1 LPIYEIESDRVVP
14 VPSMQPA
21 PVAFLPEARSVVE
34 HHLDSLLGEPVMPVH
49 HALPDE
55 DAPYLTA
62 LDAHGA
68 VVVVELVGMLD
79 DSALVAALGR
89 AGRAGGQSR
98 GELVAG
104 YDHGPE
110 AFGTDHAMFLARVP
124 SLGATQPHVRTGGV
138 RLVLV
143 CASAALTTVDALDF
157 LRQPGMQVDVFR
169 LGVVRAPDGRRYV
182 DVSPLGDSA
191 RGPRGM
197 ESMPSAASSA
207 SSPSARTAHASAQ
220 PGAVTADGAA
230 ASTGHV
236 PGPRPLPASAPA
248 AAAPAA
254 VHVPAASATAGPYTP
269 GAARIAVAGGAAA
282 VQAAG
287 VAGYATATSPAP
299 ASVGLA
305 SVPALVPGS
314 AIEVDLDP
322 VTPGAAE
329 AASGTGP
336 APVPGGSSAAVVSP
350 TARAKRTVMLGASGA
365 AASTGPR
372 LAAAA
377 PSVTGAATHPAA
389 FAGARSRARLAS
401 VEETS
406 IDTNPNDL
414 SALRESSRSYAA
426 AMSYGD
432 VQEPAAVP
440 RSPRKPVPQ
449 GWRDSEL
456 KELAS
461 RLGEPTPLLWVRHRR
476 NERFEVT
483 LHPDGVIE
491 LQDGRRFMSP
501 DVAATIV
508 SGAEHTVDGWGSWR
522 VGEETGPTLRDL
534 RAQG

>member
-1 LPIYEIESDRVVP
+1 MPIYEIESDRVVP

-68 VVVVELVGMLD
+68 VVVVERVGMLV

-197 ESMPSAASSA
+197 ESMPSAASSV
-207 SSPSARTAHASAQ
+207 SSPSARTAHAPA
-220 PGAVTADGAA
+220 
-230 ASTGHV
+230 
-236 PGPRPLPASAPA
+236 ASAPA
-248 AAAPAA
+248 GYAAAMA
-254 VHVPAASATAGPYTP
+254 HVPAS
-269 GAARIAVAGGAAA
+269 VA
-282 VQAAG
+282 
-287 VAGYATATSPAP
+287 
-299 ASVGLA
+299 LA
-305 SVPALVPGS
+305 SVPALAPGS
-314 AIEVDLDP
+314 AIEVDPNP
-322 VTPGAAE
+322 VAPVA
-329 AASGTGP
+329 P
-336 APVPGGSSAAVVSP
+336 APSVGVRPVADPRGSAAAVVSP
-350 TARAKRTVMLGASGA
+350 TARAKRTVTLGASGA
-365 AASTGPR
+365 GSSTTPR
-372 LAAAA
+372 LAGPT

-426 AMSYGD
+426 AVSYGS
-432 VQEPAAVP
+432 VTEPTPPP
-440 RSPRKPVPQ
+440 RGPRQPIPQ
-449 GWRDSEL
+449 GWRDAAL
-456 KELAS
+456 KQLAG
-461 RLGEPTPLLWVRHRR
+461 RLEEPTPLLWVRHRR

-491 LQDGRRFMSP
+491 LPDGRRFMSP

-508 SGAEHTVDGWGSWR
+508 SDAEHTVDGWGAWR

>member
-1 LPIYEIESDRVVP
+1 MPIYEIESDRVVP

-197 ESMPSAASSA
+197 ESMPSAASSV
-207 SSPSARTAHASAQ
+207 SSPSARTAHAPA
-220 PGAVTADGAA
+220 
-230 ASTGHV
+230 
-236 PGPRPLPASAPA
+236 ASAPA
-248 AAAPAA
+248 GYAAAMA
-254 VHVPAASATAGPYTP
+254 HVPAS
-269 GAARIAVAGGAAA
+269 VA
-282 VQAAG
+282 
-287 VAGYATATSPAP
+287 
-299 ASVGLA
+299 LA
-305 SVPALVPGS
+305 SVPALAPGS
-314 AIEVDLDP
+314 AIEVDPNPVVP
-322 VTPGAAE
+322 VTPAPSVGAR
-329 AASGTGP
+329 
-336 APVPGGSSAAVVSP
+336 PVADPRGSAAAVVSP
-350 TARAKRTVMLGASGA
+350 TARAKRTVTLGASA
-365 AASTGPR
+365 AGSSTTPR
-372 LAAAA
+372 LAGPT

-426 AMSYGD
+426 AMSYGS
-432 VQEPAAVP
+432 VTEPTPPP
-440 RSPRKPVPQ
+440 RGPRQPIPQ
-449 GWRDSEL
+449 GWRDAAL
-456 KELAS
+456 KQLAG
-461 RLGEPTPLLWVRHRR
+461 RLEEPTPLLWVRHRR

-491 LQDGRRFMSP
+491 LPDGRRFMSP

-508 SGAEHTVDGWGSWR
+508 SDAEHTVDGWGAWR

>member
-1 LPIYEIESDRVVP
+1 MPIYEIESDRVVP

-62 LDAHGA
+62 LDAYGA

-143 CASAALTTVDALDF
+143 CASAGLTTVDALDF

-197 ESMPSAASSA
+197 ESMPSAASSV
-207 SSPSARTAHASAQ
+207 SSPSARTAHAPA
-220 PGAVTADGAA
+220 
-230 ASTGHV
+230 
-236 PGPRPLPASAPA
+236 ASAPA
-248 AAAPAA
+248 GPDTPAPARMP
-254 VHVPAASATAGPYTP
+254 VG
-269 GAARIAVAGGAAA
+269 GGAAA
-282 VQAAG
+282 VAPAAAVQATAAAGYAAAMAHVPAG
-287 VAGYATATSPAP
+287 VA
-299 ASVGLA
+299 LA
-305 SVPALVPGS
+305 SVPALAPGS
-314 AIEVDLDP
+314 AIEVDPNP
-322 VTPGAAE
+322 VAPVV
-329 AASGTGP
+329 P
-336 APVPGGSSAAVVSP
+336 APSVGVRPVADPRGSAAAVVSP
-350 TARAKRTVMLGASGA
+350 TARAKRTVTLGASGA
-365 AASTGPR
+365 GSSTTPR
-372 LAAAA
+372 LGGPT

-414 SALRESSRSYAA
+414 STLRESSRSYAA
-426 AMSYGD
+426 AMSYGS
-432 VQEPAAVP
+432 VTEPTPPP
-440 RSPRKPVPQ
+440 RGPRQPIPQ
-449 GWRDSEL
+449 GWRDAAL
-456 KELAS
+456 KKLAG
-461 RLGEPTPLLWVRHRR
+461 RLEEPTPLLWVRHRR

-491 LQDGRRFMSP
+491 LPDGRRFMSP

-508 SGAEHTVDGWGSWR
+508 SDAEHTVDGWGAWR

>member
-1 LPIYEIESDRVVP
+1 MPIYEIESDRVVP

-197 ESMPSAASSA
+197 ESMPSAASSV
-207 SSPSARTAHASAQ
+207 SSPSARTAHAPA
-220 PGAVTADGAA
+220 
-230 ASTGHV
+230 
-236 PGPRPLPASAPA
+236 ASAPA
-248 AAAPAA
+248 GYAAAMA
-254 VHVPAASATAGPYTP
+254 HVPAS
-269 GAARIAVAGGAAA
+269 VA
-282 VQAAG
+282 
-287 VAGYATATSPAP
+287 
-299 ASVGLA
+299 LA
-305 SVPALVPGS
+305 SVPALAPGS
-314 AIEVDLDP
+314 AIEVDPNPVVP
-322 VTPGAAE
+322 VTP
-329 AASGTGP
+329 
-336 APVPGGSSAAVVSP
+336 APSVGVRPVADPRGSAAAVVSP
-350 TARAKRTVMLGASGA
+350 TARAKRTVTLGASGA
-365 AASTGPR
+365 GSSTTPR
-372 LAAAA
+372 LAGPT

-426 AMSYGD
+426 AVSYGS
-432 VQEPAAVP
+432 VTEPTPPP
-440 RSPRKPVPQ
+440 RGPRQPIPQ
-449 GWRDSEL
+449 GWRDAAL
-456 KELAS
+456 KQLAG
-461 RLGEPTPLLWVRHRR
+461 RLEEPTPLLWVRHRR

-491 LQDGRRFMSP
+491 LPDGRRFMSP

-508 SGAEHTVDGWGSWR
+508 SDAEHTVDGWGAWR